1 MFIREQCVSRYVTK
15 PANFSAEE
23 QDQLFRLL
31 RQLDGDSSATQRDL
45 AAAVG
50 VSLGRLNTL
59 LRSATDASLVERI
72 TKDSADKRQRVA
84 YALTLKGASE
94 KNRLTDIFLARK
106 FAEYDALHAELT
118 GTASGFSPL
127 KGRTK
132 LMQNN
137 LAPIPE
143 LYVSYDSA
151 QKLKVEAA
159 DLTSHDLTPRQICD
173 LELLMNGG
181 FNPLKGFLSEA
192 DYDSVVDNMRLTT
205 GELWPMPITLDVS
218 KDFADSIELGQDIAL
233 RDQEGVILGTMTVTD
248 KWVPNK
254 AKEAEKVFGAD
265 DLAHPAVN
273 YLHHTAGEV
282 YLGGPVTGI
291 QQPVHYDFRA
301 RRDTPNELRAYFRKM
316 GWRKI
321 VAFQTRNPLHR
332 AHQELTFRAAREAEA
347 NLLIHPV
354 VGLTKP
360 GDIDHFTRVRCYE
373 AVLDQYPASTTTM
386 SLLNLAMRM
395 AGPRE
400 AVWHGLIRKNHGCTH
415 FIVGRDHAGPG
426 KNSAGEDFYGPYD
439 AQDLF
444 REHQEEIGITMVDF
458 KHMVYVQE
466 RAQYEPADEIADKDD
481 VTILNISGTEL
492 RRRLAEG
499 LEIPEWFSFPTV
511 VQELRK
517 SKPPRAKQ
525 GFTVFF
531 TGFSGSGKSTI
542 ANALMVKLMEMG
554 GRPVTLLDGDI
565 VRKNLSSELG
575 FSKEHRDLNIR
586 RIGYVASEIT
596 KNGGIAICAPIAPYA
611 STRRAVREDIE
622 AFGAFV
628 EVHVATTIEECERR
642 DRKGLYKLAREGK
655 IKEFTGISDP
665 YDVPENPELSVET
678 ENVEVDNCAHQ
689 VLLKLESMGLIKA

>member
-1 MFIREQCVSRYVTK
+1 MVAVPVSST
-15 PANFSAEE
+15 PDSE
-23 QDQLFRLL
+23 DQLFRML
-31 RQLDGDSSATQRDL
+31 RQLDQAPEASQRTT
-45 AAAVG
+45 AAAIG
-50 VSLGRLNTL
+50 LSLGRLNAL
-59 LRSATDASLVERI
+59 LRQATDQGLI
-72 TKDSADKRQRVA
+72 TISDRPGPDKRQRYA
-84 YALTLKGASE
+84 YVLTPRGAAE
-94 KNRLTDIFLARK
+94 KIRLTDQFLARK

-118 GTASGFSPL
+118 GTTSGL
-127 KGRTK
+127 ALQQYRTK
-132 LMQNN
+132 IVQNN

-143 LYVSYDSA
+143 LYVSFESA
-151 QKLKVEAA
+151 QKMKSEAA
-159 DLTSHDLTPRQICD
+159 DLTSWDLSPRQICD

-192 DYDSVVDNMRLTT
+192 DYTSVVDTMRLADGT
-205 GELWPMPITLDVS
+205 LWPMPINLDVS
-218 KDFADSIELGQDIAL
+218 QDFADSLELGQDIAL
-233 RDQEGVILGTMTVTD
+233 RDQEGVILATMTVTD
-248 KWVPNK
+248 RWVPDK
-254 AKEAEKVFGAD
+254 SHEAVEVFGAD
-265 DLAHPAVN
+265 DIAHPAVA
-273 YLHHTAGEV
+273 YLHEQAGAV

-291 QQPVHYDFRA
+291 QQPVHYDFRG
-301 RRDTPNELRAYFRKM
+301 RRDTPNELRARFRKL
-316 GWRKI
+316 GWRKV

-332 AHQELTFRAAREAEA
+332 AHQELTFRAARDAAA

-354 VGLTKP
+354 VGMTKP
-360 GDIDHFTRVRCYE
+360 GDVDHFTRVRCYE
-373 AVLDQYPASTTTM
+373 AVLDKYPGATTTM

-395 AGPRE
+395 GGPRE
-400 AVWHGLIRKNHGCTH
+400 AVWHGLVRRNHGCTH

-439 AQDLF
+439 AQELF
-444 REHQEEIGITMVDF
+444 RKHQDEIGIEMVDF

-466 RAQYEPADEIADKDD
+466 RAQYEPMDEIADKDN

-492 RRRLAEG
+492 RRRLREG
-499 LEIPEWFSFPTV
+499 LEIPEWFSFSEV
-511 VQELRK
+511 VNELRLRY
-517 SKPPRAKQ
+517 PPRSQQ

-542 ANALMVKLMEMG
+542 ANALLVKLMEMG

-596 KNGGIAICAPIAPYA
+596 KNGGIAICAPIAPYET
-611 STRRAVREDIE
+611 TRRAVREDVE
-622 AFGAFV
+622 QYGAFV
-628 EVHVATTIEECERR
+628 EVHVATSIEECERR

-665 YDVPENPELSVET
+665 YDVPKDPELRVET

-689 VLLKLESMGLIKA
+689 VLLTLEQMGLIAG

>member
-1 MFIREQCVSRYVTK
+1 MSSAITK
-15 PANFSAEE
+15 PSADEE
-23 QDQLFRLL
+23 DLLFRLL
-31 RQLDGDSSATQRDL
+31 RQLDLAPDASQRTT
-45 AAAVG
+45 AAALNI
-50 VSLGRLNTL
+50 SLGRLNTL
-59 LRSATDASLVERI
+59 LRTTAETGLISITER
-72 TKDSADKRQRVA
+72 SGPDKRQRFA
-84 YALTLKGASE
+84 YTLTSRGAAE
-94 KNRLTDIFLARK
+94 KVRLTDQFLARK
-106 FAEYDALHAELT
+106 LADYNALHAELT
-118 GTASGFSPL
+118 GTASGLSPI
-127 KGRTK
+127 KHRTHP
-132 LMQNN
+132 MENN

-143 LYVSYDSA
+143 LYVSYESA

-159 DLTSHDLTPRQICD
+159 DLVSWDLTPRQICD

-181 FNPLKGFLSEA
+181 FNPLKGFLTEA
-192 DYDSVVDNMRLTT
+192 DYDSVVENMRLTD
-205 GELWPMPITLDVS
+205 GSLWPMPINLDVS
-218 KDFADSIELGQDIAL
+218 EEFAASIEPGQDIAL
-233 RDQEGVILGTMTVTD
+233 RDQEGVILATMTVTD
-248 KWVPNK
+248 NWVPNK
-254 AKEAEKVFGAD
+254 AREAEKVFGAD
-265 DLAHPAVN
+265 DDAHPAVN
-273 YLHHTAGEV
+273 YLHNTAGKV

-301 RRDTPNELRAYFRKM
+301 RRDTPNELRAYFRKL
-316 GWRKI
+316 GWRKV

-332 AHQELTFRAAREAEA
+332 AHQELTFRAAKEAQA

-360 GDIDHFTRVRCYE
+360 GDVDHFTRVRCYE
-373 AVLDQYPASTTTM
+373 AVLDKYPASTTTM

-415 FIVGRDHAGPG
+415 IIIGRDHAGPG

-444 REHQEEIGITMVDF
+444 RAHADEMGIEMVDF

-466 RAQYEPADEIADKDD
+466 RAQYEPADEIEDKDN

-499 LEIPEWFSFPTV
+499 LEIPEWFSFPEV
-511 VQELRK
+511 VKELRRT
-517 SKPPRAKQ
+517 KPPRSKQ

-554 GRPVTLLDGDI
+554 GRPVTLLDGDL

-611 STRRAVREDIE
+611 TTRRAVREDIE
-622 AFGAFV
+622 QFGAFV
-628 EVHVATTIEECERR
+628 EVHVATSIEECERR

-665 YDVPENPELSVET
+665 YDVPVNPELSVET
-678 ENVEVDNCAHQ
+678 ENVDVDNCAHQ
-689 VLLKLESMGLIKA
+689 VILKLESMGLIAAQ

>member
-1 MFIREQCVSRYVTK
+1 MQ
-15 PANFSAEE
+15 PAN
-23 QDQLFRLL
+23 
-31 RQLDGDSSATQRDL
+31 
-45 AAAVG
+45 
-50 VSLGRLNTL
+50 
-59 LRSATDASLVERI
+59 LVP
-72 TKDSADKRQRVA
+72 V
-84 YALTLKGASE
+84 
-94 KNRLTDIFLARK
+94 
-106 FAEYDALHAELT
+106 
-118 GTASGFSPL
+118 
-127 KGRTK
+127 
-132 LMQNN
+132 
-137 LAPIPE
+137 PE
-143 LYVSYDSA
+143 LYVSYESA

-159 DLTSHDLTPRQICD
+159 QLTSWDLTPRQICD

-192 DYDSVVDNMRLTT
+192 DYDSVVEKMRLADGT
-205 GELWPMPITLDVS
+205 LWPMPITLDIS
-218 KDFADSIELGQDIAL
+218 EDFAAKIEVGQDIAL
-233 RDQEGVILGTMTVTD
+233 RDQEGVILAMMSVTD

-254 AKEAEKVFGAD
+254 AREAEKVFGAD
-265 DLAHPAVN
+265 DIAHPAVN
-273 YLHHTAGEV
+273 YLHHKAGKV
-282 YLGGPVTGI
+282 YLGGPITGI
-291 QQPVHYDFRA
+291 QQPVHYDFKA
-301 RRDTPNELRAYFRKM
+301 RRDTPNELRAYFRKL
-316 GWRKI
+316 GWRRV

-332 AHQELTFRAAREAEA
+332 AHQELTFRAAKEVEA

-354 VGLTKP
+354 VGMTKP

-373 AVLDQYPASTTTM
+373 AVLDQYPASTTSM

-444 REHQEEIGITMVDF
+444 KQFQDEIGIEMVPF

-466 RAQYEPADEIADKDD
+466 KAQYFPADEVPEGAT
-481 VTILNISGTEL
+481 VLNISGTEL
-492 RRRLAEG
+492 RRRLQEG
-499 LEIPEWFSFPTV
+499 LEIPEWFSFPDV
-511 VQELRK
+511 VAELRRT
-517 SKPPRAKQ
+517 KPARAKQ

-586 RIGYVASEIT
+586 RIGFVAAEIT
-596 KNGGIAICAPIAPYA
+596 KNGGIAICAPIAPYGT
-611 STRRAVREDIE
+611 TRAAVREDIE
-622 AFGAFV
+622 QFGAFV
-628 EVHVATTIEECERR
+628 EVHVATSIEECERR
-642 DRKGLYKLAREGK
+642 DRKGLYQLAREGK

-665 YDVPENPELSVET
+665 YDVPESPELRLDT
-678 ENVEVDNCAHQ
+678 ENVDVDHCAHQ
-689 VLLKLESMGLIKA
+689 VFLKLEQLGLIGA

>member
-1 MFIREQCVSRYVTK
+1 MPT
-15 PANFSAEE
+15 ANPQISEE
-23 QDQLFRLL
+23 DNVFRLL
-31 RQLDGDSSATQRDL
+31 RQLDLTPEASQR
-45 AAAVG
+45 AVAQTIG
-50 VSLGRLNTL
+50 VSLGTLNTT
-59 LRSATDASLVERI
+59 LRLVIDQGLVRVRER
-72 TKDSADKRQRVA
+72 SGPDKRQR
-84 YALTLKGASE
+84 YSYELTTKGAAT
-94 KNRLTDIFLARK
+94 KARLTDQFLARK
-106 FAEYDALHAELT
+106 LAEYDALHAELT
-118 GTASGFSPL
+118 GSQSGLLHLKKRTPL
-127 KGRTK
+127 
-132 LMQNN
+132 MESN

-143 LYVSYDSA
+143 LFVSYESA
-151 QKLKVEAA
+151 QKMKSEAA
-159 DLTSHDLTPRQICD
+159 DLVSHDLTPRQICD

-181 FNPLKGFLSEA
+181 FNPLKGFLSQA
-192 DYDSVVDNMRLTT
+192 DYDGVVENMRLADGT
-205 GELWPMPITLDVS
+205 LWPMPITLDVGE
-218 KDFADSIELGQDIAL
+218 DFAAGLEIGQDIAL
-233 RDQEGVILGTMTVTD
+233 RDQEGVILATMTVTD
-248 KWVPNK
+248 RWEPNK
-254 AKEAEKVFGAD
+254 AREAEKVFGAD
-265 DLAHPAVN
+265 DDAHPAVN
-273 YLHHTAGEV
+273 YLHNQAGKI

-301 RRDTPNELRAYFRKM
+301 RRDTPNELRAYFRKV
-316 GWRKI
+316 GWRKV

-332 AHQELTFRAAREAEA
+332 AHQELTFRAAKEAQA

-354 VGLTKP
+354 VGMTKP
-360 GDIDHFTRVRCYE
+360 GDVDHFTRVRCYE
-373 AVLDQYPASTTTM
+373 AVLDKYPASTTSM

-444 REHQEEIGITMVDF
+444 RTHQEEMGIEMVDF
-458 KHMVYVQE
+458 KHMVWVQE
-466 RAQYEPADEIADKDD
+466 RAQYEPMDEIKDKGD

-499 LEIPEWFSFPTV
+499 LEIPEWFSFPEV
-511 VQELRK
+511 VTELRRTR
-517 SKPPRAKQ
+517 PPRSKQ

-531 TGFSGSGKSTI
+531 TGLSGSGKSTI

-611 STRRAVREDIE
+611 TTRRAVREDIE
-622 AFGAFV
+622 AFGAFL
-628 EVHVATTIEECERR
+628 EVHVATSLEECERR

-665 YDVPENPELSVET
+665 YDVPENPELRVET
-678 ENVEVDNCAHQ
+678 ENVDVDNCAHQ
-689 VLLKLESMGLIKA
+689 VILKLESMGLIAAH

>member
-1 MFIREQCVSRYVTK
+1 M
-15 PANFSAEE
+15 SAAAQTHPQMPEE
-23 QDQLFRLL
+23 DLLFRIL
-31 RQLDGDSSATQRDL
+31 RQLDLAPDASQRAT
-45 AAAVG
+45 AEAVG
-50 VSLGRLNTL
+50 VSLGRLNTC
-59 LRSATDASLVERI
+59 LRAVSDAGLVRVTERAGP
-72 TKDSADKRQRVA
+72 DRRRRFA
-84 YALTLKGASE
+84 YALTSRGAAE
-94 KNRLTDIFLARK
+94 KVRLTDRFLARK

-118 GTASGFSPL
+118 GTTSRLVPL
-127 KGRTK
+127 KHRTE

-143 LYVSYDSA
+143 LYVSYESA

-159 DLTSHDLTPRQICD
+159 DLTSWDLTPRQICD

-181 FNPLKGFLSEA
+181 FAPLKGFLSEE
-192 DYDSVVDNMRLTT
+192 DYDGVVENMRTAD
-205 GELWPMPITLDVS
+205 GALWPIPVTLDVS
-218 KDFADSIELGQDIAL
+218 EGFADSIEIGQDIAL
-233 RDQEGVILGTMTVTD
+233 RDQEGVILATMTVTD
-248 KWVPNK
+248 RWTPNK
-254 AKEAEKVFGAD
+254 AREAEKVFGAD

-273 YLHHTAGEV
+273 YLHNQAGKI

-291 QQPVHYDFRA
+291 QQPVHYDFRG
-301 RRDTPNELRAYFRKM
+301 RRDTPNELRALFRKL
-316 GWRKI
+316 GWRRV

-332 AHQELTFRAAREAEA
+332 AHQELTFRAAKEAQA

-354 VGLTKP
+354 VGMTKP
-360 GDIDHFTRVRCYE
+360 GDVDHFTRVRCYE
-373 AVLDQYPASTTTM
+373 AVLDKYPSSTTTM

-426 KNSAGEDFYGPYD
+426 KNSQGEDFYGPYD

-444 REHQEEIGITMVDF
+444 REHQEEIGIEMVDF

-466 RAQYEPADEIADKDD
+466 RAQYEPNDEIEDKDN

-499 LEIPEWFSFPTV
+499 LEIPEWFSFPEV
-511 VQELRK
+511 VAELRK
-517 SKPPRAKQ
+517 TRPPRSNQ

-542 ANALMVKLMEMG
+542 ANAVMVKLMEMG

-575 FSKEHRDLNIR
+575 FSKEHRDLNIK

-611 STRRAVREDIE
+611 ATRRHVREEIE
-622 AFGAFV
+622 QYGAFI
-628 EVHVATTIEECERR
+628 EVHVATSLEECERR

-665 YDVPENPELSVET
+665 YDVPANPELSLDT

-689 VLLKLESMGLIKA
+689 VILKLESMGLIAAN

>member
-1 MFIREQCVSRYVTK
+1 MLHADIIPGRTQ
-15 PANFSAEE
+15 NQ
-23 QDQLFRLL
+23 QDEDLLFRLL
-31 RQLDGDSSATQRDL
+31 RQLDLAPEASQRAT
-45 AAAVG
+45 AAAIG
-50 VSLGRLNTL
+50 VSLGRLNGL
-59 LRSATDASLVERI
+59 LKRAKDAGFVSVSDR
-72 TKDSADKRQRVA
+72 AGPDKRQRFA
-84 YALTLKGASE
+84 YSLTHRGAAE
-94 KNRLTDIFLARK
+94 KNRLTDRFLARK

-118 GTASGFSPL
+118 GTTSGLAPL
-127 KGRTK
+127 KHRTK
-132 LMQNN
+132 LVQNN

-143 LYVSYDSA
+143 LYVSYDSS

-159 DLTSHDLTPRQICD
+159 DLTSWDLSPRQICD

-181 FNPLKGFLSEA
+181 FNPLKGFLTEA
-192 DYDSVVDNMRLTT
+192 DYNGVVDNMRLEDGT
-205 GELWPMPITLDVS
+205 LWPMPITLDVS
-218 KDFADSIELGQDIAL
+218 EEFADKIELGQDIAL

-248 KWVPNK
+248 RWSPDK
-254 AKEAEKVFGAD
+254 AKEAEKVFGAND
-265 DLAHPAVN
+265 EAHPAVD
-273 YLHHTAGEV
+273 YLHNTAGAV

-291 QQPVHYDFRA
+291 QQPIHYDFRA
-301 RRDTPNELRAYFRKM
+301 RRDTPNELRAYFRKL
-316 GWRKI
+316 GWRKV

-332 AHQELTFRAAREAEA
+332 AHQELTFRAAREVEA

-354 VGLTKP
+354 VGMTKP
-360 GDIDHFTRVRCYE
+360 GDVDHFTRVRCYE
-373 AVLDQYPASTTTM
+373 AVLDKYPGSTTTM

-400 AVWHGLIRKNHGCTH
+400 AVWHGLIRRNHGCTH

-426 KNSAGEDFYGPYD
+426 SNSQGEDFYGPYD

-444 REHQEEIGITMVDF
+444 REHQEEIGIEMVDF

-466 RAQYEPADEIADKDD
+466 RAQYEPMDEIEDKDN

-499 LEIPEWFSFPTV
+499 LEIPDWFSFPEV
-511 VQELRK
+511 VTELRK
-517 SKPPRAKQ
+517 TRPPRSDQ

-575 FSKEHRDLNIR
+575 FSKEHRDLNIQ

-596 KNGGIAICAPIAPYA
+596 KNGGIA
-611 STRRAVREDIE
+611 
-622 AFGAFV
+622 
-628 EVHVATTIEECERR
+628 
-642 DRKGLYKLAREGK
+642 
-655 IKEFTGISDP
+655 
-665 YDVPENPELSVET
+665 
-678 ENVEVDNCAHQ
+678 
-689 VLLKLESMGLIKA
+689 

>member
-1 MFIREQCVSRYVTK
+1 MTQQTKTPMTDEQE
-15 PANFSAEE
+15 A
-23 QDQLFRLL
+23 LFRLL
-31 RQLDGDSSATQRDL
+31 RQLDLAPDAPQRQT
-45 AAAVG
+45 AQAVG
-50 VSLGRLNTL
+50 VSLGRLNAQL
-59 LRSATDASLVERI
+59 KSAVAAGHIKISDRNSDDRR
-72 TKDSADKRQRVA
+72 KRFA
-84 YALTLKGASE
+84 YGLTPKGAAE
-94 KNRLTDIFLARK
+94 KARLTDLFLARK
-106 FAEYDALHAELT
+106 FQEYDALHAELK
-118 GTASGFSPL
+118 GSGSGYVPTNQ
-127 KGRTK
+127 RTQ

-143 LYVSYDSA
+143 LYVSFDSA
-151 QKLKVEAA
+151 QKMKMDAA

-181 FNPLKGFLSEA
+181 FNPLKGFLGEE
-192 DYDSVVDNMRLTT
+192 DYNGVVENMRLAD
-205 GELWPMPITLDVS
+205 GQLWPMPITLDVS
-218 KDFADSIELGQDIAL
+218 ESFADGVELGQDIAL
-233 RDQEGVILGTMTVTD
+233 RDQEGVILATMTVTD
-248 KWVPNK
+248 KYKPNK
-254 AKEAEKVFGAD
+254 AREAEMVFGAD
-265 DLAHPAVN
+265 DSAHPAVN
-273 YLHHTAGEV
+273 YLHNQAGSV

-301 RRDTPNELRAYFRKM
+301 RRDTPNELRAYFRKL
-316 GWRKI
+316 GWRRV

-332 AHQELTFRAAREAEA
+332 AHQELTFRAAKEAQA
-347 NLLIHPV
+347 NLLIHPI

-373 AVLDQYPASTTTM
+373 AVLDQYPASTTAM

-426 KNSAGEDFYGPYD
+426 KNSQGEDFYGPYD

-444 REHQEEIGITMVDF
+444 RKHQEEMGIEMVDF
-458 KHMVYVQE
+458 KHMVYVQD

-511 VQELRK
+511 VEELRK
-517 SKPPRAKQ
+517 TRPPRASQ

-611 STRRAVREDIE
+611 TTRRAVREDIE
-622 AFGAFV
+622 AFGAFI
-628 EVHVATTIEECERR
+628 EVHVATSIEECERR

-665 YDVPENPELSVET
+665 YDVPENPELSLDT

-689 VLLKLESMGLIKA
+689 VILKLESMGLIKA